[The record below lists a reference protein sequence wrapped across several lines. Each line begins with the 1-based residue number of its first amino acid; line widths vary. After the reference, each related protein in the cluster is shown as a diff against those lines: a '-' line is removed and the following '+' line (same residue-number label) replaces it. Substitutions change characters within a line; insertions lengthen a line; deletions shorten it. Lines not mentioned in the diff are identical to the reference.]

1 MFYLTKPADEGLSSI
16 KANLSGMAEE
26 KIHIFLTGNRRVG
39 KSFLL
44 QRVLSEI
51 DVPLSGFTTSWGEEE
66 EGTTPLILSN
76 VSGTKK
82 AVAAYRYTDDRPRK
96 VFEDVFETLG
106 VECLRELE
114 GLVIMDELGRF
125 EASTEVFR
133 TRVFEVLESDL
144 PVFGVVRDMELPFLD
159 AVRNH
164 PKTEV
169 IRITEEN
176 REEMYHTV
184 LEKIQEILS

>member
-1 MFYLTKPADEGLSSI
+1 
-16 KANLSGMAEE
+16 MAEE

-76 VSGTKK
+76 ASGTKK

-96 VFEDVFETLG
+96 VFEDAFETLG

>member
-1 MFYLTKPADEGLSSI
+1 
-16 KANLSGMAEE
+16 MAEE
-26 KIHIFLTGNRRVG
+26 KIHIFLTGDRRVG

-44 QRVLSEI
+44 QRVLSEV
-51 DVPLSGFTTSWGEEE
+51 DVPLSGFTTSWGEADLD
-66 EGTTPLILSN
+66 GTTPLTLSN
-76 VSGTKK
+76 ASGTKK

-106 VECLRELE
+106 VECLRELD

-133 TRVFEVLESDL
+133 TSVFEVLESDL

-184 LEKIQEILS
+184 LEKIKEILS

>member
-1 MFYLTKPADEGLSSI
+1 
-16 KANLSGMAEE
+16 MAEE

>member
-1 MFYLTKPADEGLSSI
+1 
-16 KANLSGMAEE
+16 MAEE
-26 KIHIFLTGNRRVG
+26 KIHIFLTGDRRVG

-44 QRVLSEI
+44 QRVLSEL
-51 DVPLSGFTTSWGEEE
+51 DVPLSGFTTSWGDADA

-76 VSGTKK
+76 ASGTKR
-82 AVAAYRYTDDRPRK
+82 AVVAYRFTDDRPRK
-96 VFEDVFETLG
+96 VFEEVFETLG
-106 VECLRELE
+106 TECLTDLE

-125 EASTEVFR
+125 EASTEKFRAHVFS
-133 TRVFEVLESDL
+133 VLESDL

-176 REEMYHTV
+176 REEMYYTV
-184 LEKIQEILS
+184 LEKIKEILS

>member
-1 MFYLTKPADEGLSSI
+1 
-16 KANLSGMAEE
+16 MAEE
-26 KIHIFLTGNRRVG
+26 KIHIFLTGDRRVG

-44 QRVLSEI
+44 QRVLLEL
-51 DVPLSGFTTSWGEEE
+51 DVSLSGFTTSWGEEDE
-66 EGTTPLILSN
+66 KGATPLILSN
-76 VSGTKK
+76 ASGTKK

-96 VFEDVFETLG
+96 VFEEVFETFG
-106 VECLRELE
+106 VECLRAPE

-125 EASTEVFR
+125 EASTELFR

-144 PVFGVVRDMELPFLD
+144 PVFGVVRDMEIAFLD

-176 REEMYHTV
+176 REEMYYTV
-184 LEKIQEILS
+184 LEKIKEIL